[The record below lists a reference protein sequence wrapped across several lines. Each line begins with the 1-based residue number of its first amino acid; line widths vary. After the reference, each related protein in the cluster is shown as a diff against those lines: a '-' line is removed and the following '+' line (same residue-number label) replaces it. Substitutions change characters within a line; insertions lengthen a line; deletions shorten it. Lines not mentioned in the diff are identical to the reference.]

1 MRKLLA
7 LLIAGF
13 LLVSCGQDSTF
24 TINGTIE
31 GADEGQVI
39 LQYRGD
45 GAWVPVDSTEI
56 VSGEFTLAGSVDQPN
71 MYYLSVVGSRSSMS
85 FFLDNSN
92 VTIHT
97 YVDSMYSGTVTGSAI
112 QDEFVSYQD
121 GLSEIS
127 AELDQ
132 YNEPYAVAMEA
143 EDQETI
149 DKIMVE
155 VNINFDKQ
163 KKYQFDFVRDN
174 PKSVIAAYVLS
185 TLSSQI
191 EDVVEFEALVDN
203 FDEALADN
211 SFLLVTKERLV
222 LAKKTA
228 VGQSAIEFTQ
238 DDPEGNPVKLS
249 SLRGNYLL
257 VDFWASWCGPCR
269 SENPN
274 VVAAYNKYHEKGFDI
289 LGVSFDQP
297 GQKEAW
303 LQAIEDDGLTWHHVS
318 DLQGWGNAAGAL
330 YGIRSIPASLLL
342 DPDGVII
349 AKNLRGKDLTDKLA
363 ELLD

>member
-1 MRKLLA
+1 MRKLIA
-7 LLIAGF
+7 LFIGALI
-13 LLVSCGQDSTF
+13 LVSCGQDSTF

-45 GAWVPVDSTEI
+45 GEWIPVDSTEI
-56 VSGEFTLAGSVDQPN
+56 VGGEFTITGSVDQPN
-71 MYYLSVVGSRSSMS
+71 MYYLSLVGSRSMMS
-85 FFLDNSN
+85 FFLENSK

-97 YVDSMYSGTVTGSAI
+97 YADSMYTGTVTGSAV
-112 QDEFVSYQD
+112 QDEFVGYQD
-121 GLSEIS
+121 GLSEFNDMLT
-127 AELDQ
+127 EF
-132 YNEPYAVAMEA
+132 NEPYSIAMEA
-143 EDQETI
+143 NDQETI
-149 DKIMVE
+149 DKIMEE
-155 VNINFDKQ
+155 VNVIFDKQ
-163 KKYQFDFVRDN
+163 KQYQFDFVKAN

-191 EDVVEFEALVDN
+191 EDVVEFEALVNN
-203 FDEALADN
+203 FDPSLAEN
-211 SFLLVTKERLV
+211 SFLVVTKERL
-222 LAKKTA
+222 AIAMKTA
-228 VGQSAIEFTQ
+228 VGQPAIDFTQ
-238 DDPEGNPVKLS
+238 NDQDGNPVKLS
-249 SLRGNYLL
+249 SLRGKYLL

-269 SENPN
+269 QENPN
-274 VVAAYNKYHEKGFDI
+274 VVAAYNEYHDKGFDI
-289 LGVSFDQP
+289 LGVSFDMP

-330 YGIRSIPASLLL
+330 YGIRAIPASLLL